1 MGILKRDAERFLAD
15 VPEEYVFWCHDG
27 QPVRNMMELEKALR
41 SMEEETFAYHANDRR
56 NDFST
61 WARDVLKDE
70 NLATEL
76 GKLMN
81 RTEAARKVAE
91 RVAFLTSKLTKKPRT
106 QRAPGRRRPGD
117 IL

>member
-1 MGILKRDAERFLAD
+1 MTGILKRDAGRFLAD

-27 QPVRNMMELEKALR
+27 QPLRDMMELERGLR
-41 SMEEETFAYHANDRR
+41 SMEGETFVYHANERR

-70 NLATEL
+70 NLATAL
-76 GKLMN
+76 ATLLN

-91 RVAFLTSKLTKKPRT
+91 RIAFSPVRW
-106 QRAPGRRRPGD
+106 
-117 IL
+117 